1 MIYTI
6 AVDGPVG
13 AGKSS
18 VADEV
23 ARRLGILHLDTG
35 AMYRAFA
42 WYALKQG
49 ISMEDEQALVALT
62 EKMMPEVRYENGS
75 QRTLIDGQDV
85 TDFIRTPE
93 ISMATSTSS
102 KFAGVRRAMVRRQQE
117 LAKTQSML
125 LDGRDIGTVVL
136 KDATIKIYLTASAE
150 VRARRR
156 FDELQKKG
164 DPSTYEEVLADVIR
178 RDEQDMNREVDPLR
192 PAEDAQILD
201 SSDMTQEQ
209 VVEEMLRR
217 INLKLGKKPACEEN
231 ISGMYK
237 LARRVFGFLF
247 KTVMP
252 VTYHH
257 LERVQ
262 LDAPYIL
269 VGNHSHMFDPMLI
282 GYPVFRYAVRFLGK
296 KELMNNAILK
306 AICERVGMI
315 PVDRHNMDMG
325 AIRTSLKTLKE
336 GHVLG
341 IFPEGTRHK
350 EGVMQ
355 DMESGAAMIALRSG
369 CKMLPAYI
377 SSKPA
382 LFKRTHVYFGDP
394 IRVTEIA
401 AKGINKDSCEELS
414 RRIAQAYRELVS
426 EHKQYTADA

>member
-1 MIYTI
+1 
-6 AVDGPVG
+6 
-13 AGKSS
+13 
-18 VADEV
+18 
-23 ARRLGILHLDTG
+23 
-35 AMYRAFA
+35 
-42 WYALKQG
+42 
-49 ISMEDEQALVALT
+49 
-62 EKMMPEVRYENGS
+62 
-75 QRTLIDGQDV
+75 
-85 TDFIRTPE
+85 
-93 ISMATSTSS
+93 
-102 KFAGVRRAMVRRQQE
+102 
-117 LAKTQSML
+117 
-125 LDGRDIGTVVL
+125 
-136 KDATIKIYLTASAE
+136 
-150 VRARRR
+150 
-156 FDELQKKG
+156 
-164 DPSTYEEVLADVIR
+164 
-178 RDEQDMNREVDPLR
+178 
-192 PAEDAQILD
+192 
-201 SSDMTQEQ
+201 
-209 VVEEMLRR
+209 
-217 INLKLGKKPACEEN
+217 
-231 ISGMYK
+231 
-237 LARRVFGFLF
+237 
-247 KTVMP
+247 MP